1 MESTNAR
8 IWGGIFRL
16 PHLSR
21 IVPGTID
28 RSYQVH
34 YERNHG
40 QFTGKA
46 KKAPGTWTAWSQK
59 YDWHARAQAFD
70 ANEQRKAILRAAS
83 KRQKEIE
90 GFIEADM
97 RISLG
102 VQRLTSCTIDEMTKA
117 GVNALEL
124 RQITM
129 SYDAARTWLT
139 DLIGLCDLE
148 AATLSN
154 VADSD
159 EALAQQ
165 VEPEGR
171 DAP

>member
-1 MESTNAR
+1 
-8 IWGGIFRL
+8 
-16 PHLSR
+16 
-21 IVPGTID
+21 
-28 RSYQVH
+28 
-34 YERNHG
+34 
-40 QFTGKA
+40 
-46 KKAPGTWTAWSQK
+46 
-59 YDWHARAQAFD
+59 
-70 ANEQRKAILRAAS
+70 
-83 KRQKEIE
+83 
-90 GFIEADM
+90 M

-117 GVNALEL
+117 GVNVLEL

-129 SYDAARTWLT
+129 SYDAARTWLV

-165 VEPEGR
+165 VELEGR